1 VLDLPPGL
9 PGASVMRT
17 QPAGA
22 SATAAATSRQFAG
35 TPQEV
40 GAARRWVQQLVC
52 SLAGTDA
59 ADQARILT
67 SELVTNAVM
76 HSASGRPGGTVTVV
90 VISDAAGIAV
100 HVHDLGGPAV
110 PRMRHSGETADG
122 GRGLMI
128 VAEVAAEWGTCPVA
142 ACSCQGVGGARCVWF
157 RLALSAGVV
166 TV

>member
-1 VLDLPPGL
+1 MS
-9 PGASVMRT
+9 A
-17 QPAGA
+17 QPAVA
-22 SATAAATSRQFAG
+22 PSATAATSRRFAG

-40 GAARRWVQQLVC
+40 GEARRWVQQLVYG
-52 SLAGTDA
+52 LAGTDA
-59 ADQARILT
+59 ADQARVLT
-67 SELVTNAVM
+67 SELVTNAVV

-90 VISDAAGIAV
+90 VIRYAAGIAV

-110 PRMRHSGETADG
+110 PRMRRSGEMAEG

-128 VAEVAAEWGTCPVA
+128 VAQVAAEWGTCPVSRCPCPDA
-142 ACSCQGVGGARCVWF
+142 GGRCVWF